1 VKRWLDT
8 LTARPAVARGFKVA
22 EEVRNPPGSMQD
34 PKVREV
40 LFNQRAR
47 A

>member
-1 VKRWLDT
+1 MNPRMSMSVQCPKCQK
-8 LTARPAVARGFKVA
+8 GFKVA
-22 EEVRNPPGSMQD
+22 EEVRNPPGTMQD
-34 PKVREV
+34 PKVREI